1 MLGGAG
7 EYTYKWTINGKG
19 AVTTSTYTVP
29 ADANS
34 GDAIKLVVTDANGNT
49 AEDTV
54 YVGGFTI
61 LLVEPTTASSQ
72 PQRVGY
78 KYIRADFSAS
88 LSSLTPSDIEI
99 RDKKSNQLYSV
110 ESVDLSSDGTYANI
124 TIAGD
129 TDVAGTSFL
138 LAATEYVIT
147 ITQGGASDSYEFELP
162 DYEADMLVTS
172 VNLADGKIT
181 LGITDRTNSGQ
192 EDGTFEVG
200 DVFAENLGYLVG
212 RTVNVGINSDRKLE
226 TISVNDAEV
235 VYGVMKYNEKGG
247 VLADPESKD
256 YFEDVVTG
264 TKYYLSANNSSK
276 VNTTQVINVKDGYN
290 MLNGA
295 DADHT
300 GLVNGAYYSYAKLVL
315 NPNGT
320 VSCAVLDDAI
330 VWSQYIRVAD
340 VDGTVVTETSANAFD
355 FDGYYIEKDGEYIST
370 DELEEDDVIYFED
383 TYKFAEVY
391 NNVVS
396 GTPSGINSTSIKV
409 GGTSYKWQ
417 NAASVM
423 GIFNA
428 KYYDSDNDNYEDLLG
443 APEADNVTSQKYLAS
458 LDADLGV
465 DAFLNRLGDIV
476 YIDGVVTGTS
486 VTTDEYYVT
495 TSGAEGYEM
504 ALGTY
509 IKFKVSDGKE
519 QTIEIPVS
527 QIKKFNGI
535 AGKLAKNAD
544 GQVDGKNYAF
554 KFTGTSKDDQ
564 DFENTA
570 AQAFVTTGQFVK
582 LTKDSSGKIIGIT
595 FVDVE
600 DATPADHTD
609 AYSAGNGVKAVSD
622 IDSKGTVV
630 LKPTSAKVTSN
641 TTATPTVAKLTDD
654 TNIWVHTQK
663 LKANGIDVDK
673 TTVTKEKFA
682 DYAKTT
688 KDLLLGTNGNM
699 NVFVNGSEVSD
710 IVILETVTNAGVSNA
725 FEITDKTSVEGI
737 VTGYTTKKNDD
748 EDANIVATIKIKA
761 IDGTETEYEASDES
775 LAEPANDVYID
786 LELDKNTGKIA
797 ETQNNAWDYVGALG
811 AVKDYDKLTQLK
823 FANGT
828 LVEADKTSLV
838 VERKVSNGKTTY
850 TKTTLNQVNVS
861 TDPMSVE
868 VHQEYYNDDKGI
880 IYADFIVV
888 QKFGGATGEALSIA
902 ALPADVLLQEGYD
915 ESATGMKFDLSGII
929 AAGIDLD
936 GAQVTAAKKS
946 GTITTVGEPA
956 LGATTGTIVTN
967 GLTAEAVVE
976 ATITTD
982 LGNEIVIDVVAP
994 SAVMTDLTDA
1004 TVSGDSAAIE
1014 TGVEKAVA
1022 AVDLSG
1028 AKDQYGTAW
1037 TFTPT
1042 GTEDLVGTVT
1052 VAGAGAKPTATLDVA
1067 AAGTLKIT
1075 VTGAA
1080 DGAELTPVAPD
1091 EAAPT
1096 IVFTDA
1102 ANGLTYT
1109 FVLKTAATTHAA
1121 TAGGQVDG
1129 TVWTCTAS
1137 ITEAD

>member
-1 MLGGAG
+1 M
-7 EYTYKWTINGKG
+7 
-19 AVTTSTYTVP
+19 
-29 ADANS
+29 
-34 GDAIKLVVTDANGNT
+34 
-49 AEDTV
+49 

-61 LLVEPTTASSQ
+61 LAVEPTTDQ
-72 PQRVGY
+72 TNNGY
-78 KYIRADFSAS
+78 KYIRAYFSGS
-88 LSSLTPSDIEI
+88 LNSLEPEDIVI
-99 RDKKSNQLYSV
+99 RDKKTNQLYSV
-110 ESVDLSSDGTYANI
+110 DTVKLSADGTYADI
-124 TIAGD
+124 TLFGS
-129 TDVAGTSFL
+129 VLEGGTMFL
-138 LAATEYVIT
+138 SGGTEYVMT
-147 ITQGGASDSYEFELP
+147 IAKDGSVDSYEFELP
-162 DYEADMLVTS
+162 NFSSDMLVTK
-172 VNLADGKIT
+172 VNLKDGKVT
-181 LGITDRTNSGQ
+181 LGRTDRTNA
-192 EDGTFEVG
+192 GTAIGEFEVG
-200 DVFAENLGYLVG
+200 DVFADNLGTLVG
-212 RTVNVGINSDRKLE
+212 RTVNVGVNSDNE
-226 TISVNDAEV
+226 IESINANDAEV
-235 VYGVMKYNEKGG
+235 VYGVMKYVEKGEAAG
-247 VLADPESKD
+247 TPEAKD
-256 YFEDVVTG
+256 YFQDVVTE
-264 TKYYLSANNSSK
+264 TKYYLSHESAKASK
-276 VNTTQVINVKDGYN
+276 INTTKVINVVD
-290 MLNGA
+290 GA
-295 DADHT
+295 DMLDT
-300 GLVNGAYYSYAKLVL
+300 PDLTDGAVYSYAKLVL

-320 VSCAVLDDAI
+320 VSCAVLDGDA
-330 VWSQYIRVAD
+330 WDDYMR
-340 VDGTVVTETSANAFD
+340 VVTVDDTLVTESTANAFD
-355 FDGYYIEKDGEYIST
+355 FDGYTIEKDGEYITT
-370 DELEEDDVIYFED
+370 DKLEEDDIIYFEG
-383 TYKFAEVY
+383 TNKFAEVFSI
-391 NNVVS
+391 VVD
-396 GTPSGINSTSIKV
+396 GTPSGINSTSIKIDGV
-409 GGTSYKWQ
+409 SYKW
-417 NAASVM
+417 NNLDHATDVR
-423 GIFNA
+423 
-428 KYYDSDNDNYEDLLG
+428 YYDDGD
-443 APEADNVTSQKYLAS
+443 EAYLPLNATKGNVDAQKYLES
-458 LDADLGV
+458 LDSEIGV
-465 DAFLNRLGDIV
+465 TAYLNRLGDIV